1 MRKRHLAVKFQTKP
15 LRHGLDTTCTS
26 PYCSALLWFWPEIRR
41 RCSKF
46 SYKPIILPDKIGA
59 GLLQR
64 SYELCY
70 INLELRR
77 RSPQLC
83 KNHISEFSGP
93 DLKAE
98 KDGAVQV

>member
-15 LRHGLDTTCTS
+15 LRHGLDT
-26 PYCSALLWFWPEIRR
+26 PEIRR

-46 SYKPIILPDKIGA
+46 SYKPIIPPDKIGA

-93 DLKAE
+93 DAKAE
-98 KDGAVQV
+98 KDGAVQD